1 MRVPRRDNGVAK
13 ALGKRIRS
21 LRTSNGWSQER
32 LATESGMHR
41 TYIWGIERGTRN
53 PSLRHL
59 ARLASALSITLQTL
73 FKDVTY
79 PYAGTDSETGSN
91 SQASVRGS
99 DRRRSR

>member
-1 MRVPRRDNGVAK
+1 MPRRDNGVAK
-13 ALGKRIRS
+13 AFGRRIRR
-21 LRTSNGWSQER
+21 LRTSNGWSQQR
-32 LATESGMHR
+32 LAAESGMHR

-59 ARLASALSITLQTL
+59 ARLAAALSITLQAL
-73 FKDVTY
+73 FKEVKY
-79 PYAGTDSETGSN
+79 PYAGIDSETGSN